1 MACRGVHFA
10 LTDEQ
15 REQLLAIV
23 ESQGDVISFI
33 QEDIEEQ
40 WDTEWL
46 CETDK
51 AWDAIHRC
59 LTDGTLSDD
68 DSTPFHWCIL
78 NGSQMHDGDDYIVS
92 FVDAPNV
99 KQVSEAMHC
108 SLNQNSELATTPLTK
123 KTTAFHCPTRISNTH
138 GRTLLQFAISS
149 VERRLPIARCC
160 LASTSDRNR
169 TKP

>member
-15 REQLLAIV
+15 QSQLLAIV
-23 ESQGDVISFI
+23 ESQGDVIGFI

-59 LTDGTLSDD
+59 LTDGTLSNDN
-68 DSTPFHWCIL
+68 STPFHWCVL
-78 NGSQMHDGDDYIVS
+78 NGSQMYVGDDYIVS
-92 FVDAPNV
+92 FVDASSV
-99 KQVSEAMHC
+99 KQVSSAIAP
-108 SLNQNSELATTPLTK
+108 LSESEFRARYNAIDPNDYGMALSDEDFEYTWSYFTALRDLFSRAAT
-123 KTTAFHCPTRISNTH
+123 SN
-138 GRTLLQFAISS
+138 RS
-149 VERRLPIARCC
+149 VLF
-160 LASTSDRNR
+160 SVDQ
-169 TKP
+169 

>member
-15 REQLLAIV
+15 RSQLLAIV
-23 ESQGDVISFI
+23 ESQGDVIGFI

-68 DSTPFHWCIL
+68 DSTPFHWCVL
-78 NGSQMHDGDDYIVS
+78 NGAQMYVGDDYIVS
-92 FVDAPNV
+92 FVDASNV
-99 KQVSEAMHC
+99 KQVSDAIAP
-108 SLNQNSELATTPLTK
+108 LSESEFRVRYNAIDPQDYGMPLSDGDFEYTWSYF
-123 KTTAFHCPTRISNTH
+123 TALRDLF
-138 GRTLLQFAISS
+138 GRAANANRS
-149 VERRLPIARCC
+149 VLF
-160 LASTSDRNR
+160 SVDQ
-169 TKP
+169 

>member
-10 LTDEQ
+10 LADEQ
-15 REQLLAIV
+15 RSQLLAIV
-23 ESQGDVISFI
+23 ESQGDVVGFV

-68 DSTPFHWCIL
+68 DSTPFHWCVL
-78 NGSQMHDGDDYIVS
+78 NGSQMYLGGDYIVS
-92 FVDAPNV
+92 FVDVARV
-99 KQVSEAMHC
+99 KQVSEAIAP
-108 SLNQNSELATTPLTK
+108 LSESEFRTRYNAIDQRDYGMPLSDEDFEYTWSYF
-123 KTTAFHCPTRISNTH
+123 TALRDLFGWAADANR
-138 GRTLLQFAISS
+138 S
-149 VERRLPIARCC
+149 VLF
-160 LASTSDRNR
+160 SVDQ
-169 TKP
+169 

>member
-15 REQLLAIV
+15 RAQLLATV
-23 ESQGDVISFI
+23 ESQGDVIDFI

-59 LTDGTLSDD
+59 LTDGTLSVAC
-68 DSTPFHWCIL
+68 STPAHCCIL
-78 NGSQMHDGDDYIVS
+78 GGSQLYVGDDYLVS
-92 FVDAPNV
+92 FVDTADVRPVAEAIAPFT
-99 KQVSEAMHC
+99 QEDFRSRYDAIDEADYGVSKSDEDFRYTWEYFVMLRDFYSRAA
-108 SLNQNSELATTPLTK
+108 SA
-123 KTTAFHCPTRISNTH
+123 
-138 GRTLLQFAISS
+138 GRS
-149 VERRLPIARCC
+149 VLF
-160 LASTSDRNR
+160 SVDQ
-169 TKP
+169 

>member
-51 AWDAIHRC
+51 AWDTIHRC

-68 DSTPFHWCIL
+68 DSTPFHWCVL
-78 NGSQMHDGDDYIVS
+78 NGSRVYVGDDYIVS

-99 KQVSEAMHC
+99 KQVSEAIAP
-108 SLNQNSELATTPLTK
+108 LSESEFRTRYNAIDQQDYGVPLSDEDFKYTWSYFTALRDLFSRAAT
-123 KTTAFHCPTRISNTH
+123 ANR
-138 GRTLLQFAISS
+138 S
-149 VERRLPIARCC
+149 VLF
-160 LASTSDRNR
+160 SVDQ
-169 TKP
+169 

>member
-15 REQLLAIV
+15 RTQLLSIV
-23 ESQGDVISFI
+23 ESQGDVIGFI
-33 QEDIEEQ
+33 QEDIEEN
-40 WDTEWL
+40 WDADWL

-59 LTDGTLSDD
+59 LTGGTLSEG

-78 NGSQMHDGDDYIVS
+78 NGSQMYIGDDYIVS

-99 KQVSEAMHC
+99 KLVSEAIG
-108 SLNQNSELATTPLTK
+108 TLT
-123 KTTAFHCPTRISNTH
+123 ASDFRTRYEAIDQSDYGVQLSDEDFGYTWEYFMALRDLFKRASAA
-138 GRTLLQFAISS
+138 GRSMLFS
-149 VERRLPIARCC
+149 V
-160 LASTSDRNR
+160 DQ
-169 TKP
+169 

>member
-15 REQLLAIV
+15 RSQLLAIV
-23 ESQGDVISFI
+23 ESQGDVIGYI

-59 LTDGTLSDD
+59 LTDGTLSGD
-68 DSTPFHWCIL
+68 DSTPFYWCVL
-78 NGSQMHDGDDYIVS
+78 NGAQMYVGDDYIVS
-92 FVDAPNV
+92 FVDVPNV
-99 KQVSEAMHC
+99 KQVSDAIA
-108 SLNQNSELATTPLTK
+108 SLNESEFRTRYNAIDEQDYGMPLSDEDFEYTWSYFNALRDFYARAANSS
-123 KTTAFHCPTRISNTH
+123 R
-138 GRTLLQFAISS
+138 S
-149 VERRLPIARCC
+149 VLF
-160 LASTSDRNR
+160 SVDQ
-169 TKP
+169 